1 MAAKQIRPRDIF
13 WLQNFLVERAWVAA
27 GGPVSGTFFQEWWDL
42 RQHFSASGSGFC
54 HLEQKPPTY
63 KCHLA
68 LSRQGS
74 MTWDSPTAYLAGRL
88 PGGPHVVVCL
98 WHSPPRP
105 PCLRGGGEGSFP
117 SRMALR
123 PGAVHGRYPGHCQRP
138 QPLSS
143 LVRQGHLAS
152 RAHPSRRGV
161 PVVSESHP
169 WPPGLTSGPW
179 KDRHL
184 TEAGS
189 GVGKVKDPRRFG
201 K

>member
-74 MTWDSPTAYLAGRL
+74 MTWDSQTAYLAGRL

-98 WHSPPRP
+98 WHSPPAPRVCGVEEKAPFPAGWHSGQELSTGGIPATASGRSPFPAWYARATWPAELTP
-105 PCLRGGGEGSFP
+105 PDEVCPWSPRATLG
-117 SRMALR
+117 R
-123 PGAVHGRYPGHCQRP
+123 PG
-138 QPLSS
+138 
-143 LVRQGHLAS
+143 
-152 RAHPSRRGV
+152 SRRGR
-161 PVVSESHP
+161 ERT
-169 WPPGLTSGPW
+169 GT
-179 KDRHL
+179 
-184 TEAGS
+184 
-189 GVGKVKDPRRFG
+189 
-201 K
+201 